1 MASSC
6 RAGEG
11 ATNKPQV
18 LAACPPFAFPTLERV
33 LGPYLDLV
41 FVNTLLLAQEALKN
55 NPRLELIICGV
66 HFDESR
72 MYELLDHARREHPR
86 VQFVCVRVLDH
97 ESSRLSRESIRIALE
112 SLGARLIDYATE
124 ARERGADLADDRLR
138 AAVLG
143 RLQPPQARG
152 M

>member
-1 MASSC
+1 MPC
-6 RAGEG
+6 GES

-33 LGPYLDLV
+33 LGLDLV

-66 HFDESR
+66 HFDES
-72 MYELLDHARREHPR
+72 
-86 VQFVCVRVLDH
+86 H
-97 ESSRLSRESIRIALE
+97 ESSRLSREPIRIALE

-124 ARERGADLADDRLR
+124 ARQRGADLANDRRR
-138 AAVLG
+138 AG
-143 RLQPPQARG
+143 RR